1 VVRSVVCVDEE
12 ALIEL
17 VGELLKIAK
26 RLKPVLVAEVVEQP
40 TVQASAP
47 ATTATAPAT
56 ATEVSATIKEM
67 ILGVVKPGE
76 KYTASRVA
84 ELIREKYG
92 VEVNVASVSA
102 ALREMFRRG
111 VLSRVERGVYELAS
125 GVERGARELAKGRRT
140 KTSSKQLL
148 LSVLER
154 GKTYTPMQIKRLL
167 RDRGV
172 EIPDGTLYSALYRL
186 VEDGKL
192 EKTKRGSYRLA

>member
-1 VVRSVVCVDEE
+1 MARRVVCVDEE
-12 ALIEL
+12 AFR
-17 VGELLKIAK
+17 ELLKIAE
-26 RLKPVLVAEVVEQP
+26 RLKPVLVAEIAEQSA
-40 TVQASAP
+40 VQASTP

-56 ATEVSATIKEM
+56 ATGRPATLKEM

-84 ELIREKYG
+84 VLVREKYG
-92 VEVNVASVSA
+92 VEVNVASVGT
-102 ALREMFRRG
+102 ALRRMLKHG
-111 VLSRVERGVYELAS
+111 VLSRVERGVYELA
-125 GVERGARELAKGRRT
+125 EGRST
-140 KTSSKQLL
+140 KAPAKQLV

-172 EIPDGTLYSALYRL
+172 EMPNGTLYSTLHRL

-192 EKTKRGSYRLA
+192 EKTKRGFYRVA